1 VLGNWQS
8 YHDGIIIIV
17 EVKMRIVEEI
27 EIEGK
32 KANALFDTG
41 SIHTYVSRRLLE
53 GVPIRTI
60 SEPYKV
66 ALGGRIIEVTDYC
79 SIEGRIEGLVFH
91 TEVIPIDEVGRVD
104 GKVVDVLIG
113 ALTMEEWEI
122 IPNPKDATLDLSG
135 LRRREFT
142 EF

>member
-1 VLGNWQS
+1 
-8 YHDGIIIIV
+8 
-17 EVKMRIVEEI
+17 MRIVKEI

-32 KANALFDTG
+32 KALALFDTG
-41 SIHTYVSRRLLE
+41 SMHTYVVNHLLKGVAIRRL
-53 GVPIRTI
+53 

-66 ALGGRIIEVTDYC
+66 ALGGRIVDVKEYC
-79 SIEGRIEGLVFH
+79 AIEGKIEGLVFH

-104 GKVVDVLIG
+104 GKKIDILIG

-122 IPNPKDATLDLSG
+122 IPNLKNATLDLSG
-135 LRRREFT
+135 LKRREFT